1 METALATS
9 ELTIDRLEQLLVED
23 ETEIARRRA
32 RQIAVLHALDLAQV
46 ALSDGSRTLAEWAA
60 ARMDLTPETARTLT
74 RTARRLT
81 NQPQLAAELAAGT
94 ITFDR
99 VAEES
104 HLVSTGADPEV
115 VARSR
120 GRDLAGLRRIT
131 AHHQRVTRTSE
142 QDTYRER
149 FVSIQPTL
157 DQTSYKL
164 WGQLP
169 SLDGRLLEQALTTR
183 ADQFPALPNGT
194 HNPRTQRH
202 ADALVSIA
210 QDSLQQQPNRE
221 HVRTGRVD
229 LHRRRTSRR
238 HQRGSWRH
246 HRYRTPHRTTHPRTD
261 PL

>member
-1 METALATS
+1 METALTAIT
-9 ELTIDRLEQLLVED
+9 TDRLEQVLVEG
-23 ETEIARRRA
+23 ETTVARIRASQMRVLTELDRR
-32 RQIAVLHALDLAQV
+32 QV
-46 ALSDGSRTLAEWAA
+46 AWSDGSGTLAEWAA
-60 ARMDLTPETARTLT
+60 ARMDLAPETARTLT

-104 HLVSTGADPEV
+104 RLVSTGAGPEV

-120 GRDLAGLRRIT
+120 GWDLAGLRRMV
-131 AHHQRVTRTSE
+131 ARHQRVTTHDE
-142 QDTYRER
+142 QEVFRER

-169 SLDGRLLEQALTTR
+169 GLDGRLLEQALTTR

-194 HNPRTQRH
+194 HHPRTQRH

-210 QDSLQQQPNRE
+210 HDSLHNNQTTRTRPYRSCRSSSTPN
-221 HVRTGRVD
+221 
-229 LHRRRTSRR
+229 
-238 HQRGSWRH
+238 
-246 HRYRTPHRTTHPRTD
+246 
-261 PL
+261 